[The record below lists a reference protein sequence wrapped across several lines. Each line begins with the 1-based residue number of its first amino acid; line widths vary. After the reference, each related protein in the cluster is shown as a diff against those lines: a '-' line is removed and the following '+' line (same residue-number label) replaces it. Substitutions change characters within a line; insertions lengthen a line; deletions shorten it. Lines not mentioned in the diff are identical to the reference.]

1 MQAWQRLSC
10 NRDAKLMLTNKK
22 STPDYSGC
30 HSRTKPRNP
39 FALWKPKGG
48 SSPISFGGANG
59 ARTRHLIHA
68 MDALSQMSYCPI
80 HKKIL
85 QYIKKIINQKLHLN
99 KQRCSLNFIKINE
112 FDLLKVNHLKHVV
125 FLNFQYFV
133 NLILF

>member
-1 MQAWQRLSC
+1 MFIYRIYVNKVKKIAVLFKLSDGL
-10 NRDAKLMLTNKK
+10 NRTNCSDKY
-22 STPDYSGC
+22 P
-30 HSRTKPRNP
+30 
-39 FALWKPKGG
+39 
-48 SSPISFGGANG
+48 FGGANG

>member
-1 MQAWQRLSC
+1 MRSIHKKTPNQECHFTTMPKNPLQ
-10 NRDAKLMLTNKK
+10 LMY
-22 STPDYSGC
+22 ST
-30 HSRTKPRNP
+30 
-39 FALWKPKGG
+39 G
-48 SSPISFGGANG
+48 SLRFLFGGANG

-99 KQRCSLNFIKINE
+99 KQRCSFNFIKINE